1 VAESPPLA
9 RDVSRLGRTALA
21 VLTLINLFNYLD
33 RWIVA
38 ALAESMKHS
47 ELRLSDT
54 ELGSLMT
61 GFLIVYMIAAPLFG
75 ALGDTRSR
83 TRLLGAGVAMWSVA
97 TALAGLAWSYASLF
111 AARAAVGVGEA
122 AYGTISPALLAD
134 YFPRARRGRVF
145 AIFFAAIP
153 IGSALGYVVGGLV
166 DHYFG
171 WRRAFFVAGVP
182 GLVLAALALRLYD
195 PPRGAEDP
203 EDVAAPARHE
213 SLSGAARA
221 AYGALLRNR
230 PYVLTVLGYAA
241 YTFAIG
247 ALAFWTP
254 AFLERTRGL
263 AKAQATVQFGAV
275 VVVTGFVGTYA
286 GGWVGDYFLRTS
298 RQAYLWVSGF
308 ATLAAAPLTL
318 AALADPRPA
327 VYWTAIVAAELCLF
341 ASTGPINS
349 AIVNAVSPQMRATAV
364 ALSIFAIHVLGDVPS
379 PSLVGAISDARSL
392 GEAVLIIP
400 LAVLL
405 GGVIWTYAA
414 WRGGRPPGGR
424 AP

>member
-1 VAESPPLA
+1 MAREKSLA
-9 RDVSRLGRTALA
+9 GTALA

-47 ELRLSDT
+47 ELQLSDT

-61 GFLIVYMIAAPLFG
+61 GFIVVYMLAAPVFG
-75 ALGDTRSR
+75 SLGDTRSR
-83 TRLLGAGVAMWSVA
+83 TRLIGLGVGLWSVA
-97 TALAGLAWSYASLF
+97 TALAGFARSYASLF
-111 AARAAVGVGEA
+111 AARAAVGIGEA

-134 YFPRARRGRVF
+134 YFPRERRGRVF

-171 WRRAFFVAGVP
+171 WRPAFFVAGVP
-182 GLVLAALALRLYD
+182 GIVLAVLALRLYE
-195 PPRGAEDP
+195 PPRGAQDSGGP
-203 EDVAAPARHE
+203 AAPGSPAV
-213 SLSGAARA
+213 SLGSAARA

-254 AFLERTRGL
+254 SFLERARGIP
-263 AKAQATVQFGAV
+263 KAQATVQFGAI
-275 VVVTGFVGTYA
+275 VVVTGFLGTYG
-286 GGWVGDYFLRTS
+286 GGWLGDRLLRRS
-298 RQAYLWVSGF
+298 QDAYLWVSGV

-318 AALADPRPA
+318 AALAAPA
-327 VYWTAIVAAELCLF
+327 PPVYWTAMVAAELLLF

-349 AIVNAVSPQMRATAV
+349 TIVNVVSPHMRATAV
-364 ALSIFAIHVLGDVPS
+364 AVSIFTIHVLGDVPS

-400 LAVLL
+400 VAVLV
-405 GGVIWTYAA
+405 GGIIWSYAA
-414 WRGGRPPGGR
+414 WRAGRVPGCR
-424 AP
+424 PTP